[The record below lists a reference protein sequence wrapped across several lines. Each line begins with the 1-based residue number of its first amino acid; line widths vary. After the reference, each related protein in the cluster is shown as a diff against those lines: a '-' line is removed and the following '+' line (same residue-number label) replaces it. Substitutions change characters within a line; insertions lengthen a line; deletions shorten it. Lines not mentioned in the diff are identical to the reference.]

1 MEYIIFAVEY
11 SEKISH
17 HIFIFQRNIFTG
29 IMKLKP
35 EDIETIIL
43 MRSQGIKVDTIAA
56 RFKVSRR
63 RIFQVLKSGK
73 IKKPGRKRMRVP
85 EDVAKM
91 ILYFH
96 RKGLSIDS
104 IKREL
109 EIRGIK
115 ISRYKVWTTIY
126 EAKFEMFSTVCNDIY
141 NKWKRI
147 IIILILMIPYNRKFL
162 RVLLVLDVKSCE
174 VLNWELYPSIRLI
187 DVIEVIRKSITQY
200 KPEETV
206 IFISRTPPL
215 VPTRGKKNRLTRYL
229 DSIGISY
236 QWLPSS
242 ITKRARRELLKM
254 IRSNLGNAGDADG
267 IRRWISTEG
276 IRLIEDKCHECKL
289 LLKIKEAE
297 VDEVS

>member
-1 MEYIIFAVEY
+1 LLWNIRKKFHIIIFNIAKEY
-11 SEKISH
+11 FYE
-17 HIFIFQRNIFTG
+17 

-43 MRSQGIKVDTIAA
+43 MKSQGIEVDKIAA

-63 RIFQVLKSGK
+63 RIYQVLKSKK

-91 ILYFH
+91 ILCFH

-115 ISRYKVWTTIY
+115 ISRYKVWITIY
-126 EAKFEMFSTVCNDIY
+126 EAKFEMFRTICTEIY
-141 NKWKRI
+141 NKWKQV

-162 RVLLVLDVKSCE
+162 RLLLVLDVKNCKI
-174 VLNWELYPSIRLI
+174 LNWGLYPSIRLI
-187 DVIEVIRKSITQY
+187 DVIGVIRKSITQY

-206 IFISRTPPL
+206 IFISKTPPL

-229 DSIGISY
+229 DNTGISY

-242 ITKRARRELLKM
+242 ITKRARRGLLKM
-254 IRSNLGNAGDADG
+254 IRSNLGNAGDVEE
-267 IRRWISTEG
+267 IKRWISTEG
-276 IRLIEDKCHECKL
+276 IKLIEDKCHECKL